1 MGKAR
6 TPRATVAT
14 ARGVAATVVER
25 VLRDEAFAAAA
36 LDAELDRAAQLDDRD
51 RRLATELT
59 YGTLRCRMLLER
71 RIERFASRGLGN
83 VDEATLAHLLVA
95 AYQLLVLDRIPAFAA
110 VSEAVELV
118 RRARG
123 EGMGRFAN
131 AVLRRLSD
139 EVSRGGKTGLDQA
152 VLASVHP
159 WLIDRIAA
167 SLGSPDAAK
176 GYVTAGPWPPPSCI
190 RVRSADDRRRWIDE
204 LAQHAPQA
212 DIQAGKASPLCVI
225 LQGAGHLAK
234 LPGHGTAW
242 IVQEE
247 GSQVVGLSLGARP
260 GDKVLDACAG
270 RGNKTSLLALQVG
283 ASGAV
288 DAADLHAS
296 KLGVLRR
303 QVEAIGAS
311 VRNTFAVDWSVGA
324 GEVAADYDR
333 VLVDAPCSGT
343 GTLRRRPDLLA
354 RDLRAALAEL
364 REKQAAILQRAA
376 GRCRPGGRIVY
387 SVCSVLAE
395 EAEQV
400 VEEVL
405 QREPGLE
412 TVPFDA
418 PDLER
423 VAQGAWKVRLLP
435 HVHGTDGY
443 FMASLRRRAG
453 GEG

>member
-6 TPRATVAT
+6 TGKAAVAT
-14 ARGVAATVVER
+14 ARGVAATVMER

-36 LDAELDRAAQLDDRD
+36 LDAELERAAQLEDRD

-59 YGTLRCRMLLER
+59 YGTLRCRLMLER
-71 RIERFASRGLGN
+71 RIEKFASRGLGN
-83 VDEATLAHLLVA
+83 VDPCTLAHLLVA
-95 AYQLLVLDRIPAFAA
+95 AYQLVVLDRIPAFAA
-110 VSEAVELV
+110 VSEAVDLV
-118 RRARG
+118 RSARG

-139 EVSRGGKTGLDQA
+139 EVAKGGKTELDQA

-159 WLIDRIAA
+159 WLLDRIAT
-167 SLGSPDAAK
+167 SLGSSEAATS
-176 GYVTAGPWPPPSCI
+176 YVTAGPWPPPSCI
-190 RVRSADDRRRWIDE
+190 RVRSAEERQQWIDQ
-204 LAQHAPQA
+204 LAAHIPLAEV
-212 DIQAGKASPLCVI
+212 QAGRASPLCVT
-225 LQGAGHLAK
+225 LHGAGHLTR
-234 LPGHGTAW
+234 LPGAGTGW

-270 RGNKTSLLALQVG
+270 RGNKTSLLAMQVG
-283 ASGAV
+283 PSGAV
-288 DAADLHAS
+288 DAADLHAN
-296 KLGVLRR
+296 KLNVLRR
-303 QVEAIGAS
+303 QVEAIGAPI
-311 VRNTFAVDWSVGA
+311 RNTYGVDWSVGP
-324 GEVAADYDR
+324 GEIGADYDR

-354 RDLRAALAEL
+354 RDLHAALAEL
-364 REKQAAILQRAA
+364 RDKQVAILQRAA
-376 GRCRPGGRIVY
+376 GRCRPGGRVVY
-387 SVCSVLAE
+387 SVCSVLVE

-405 QREPGLE
+405 RREPALE
-412 TVPFDA
+412 TKPFDA
-418 PDLER
+418 PELE
-423 VAQGAWKVRLLP
+423 QLSKGDWKLRLLP

-443 FMASLRRRAG
+443 FVASLRRKAG

>member
-1 MGKAR
+1 MGKGR
-6 TPRATVAT
+6 TGRATVAT
-14 ARGVAATVVER
+14 ARGVAATVLER

-36 LDAELDRAAQLDDRD
+36 LDAELDRAAQLDERD

-59 YGTLRCRMLLER
+59 YGTLRCRLLLER
-71 RIERFASRGLGN
+71 RIEKFASRGLGN
-83 VDEATLAHLLVA
+83 VDPCTLAHLLVG
-95 AYQLLVLDRIPAFAA
+95 AYQLIVLDRIPAFAA

-118 RRARG
+118 RGARG
-123 EGMGRFAN
+123 EGMGRFVN

-139 EVSRGGKTGLDQA
+139 EVSRGGKTELDKA
-152 VLASVHP
+152 VLGSVHP
-159 WLIDRIAA
+159 WLLDRIAA
-167 SLGSPDAAK
+167 SLGSAEAAES
-176 GYVTAGPWPPPSCI
+176 YVMSGPWPPPSCI
-190 RVRSADDRRRWIDE
+190 RVRSPEDRQRWLDR
-204 LAQHAPQA
+204 LAEHVPSAEV
-212 DIQAGKASPLCVI
+212 QAGKTSPLSV
-225 LQGAGHLAK
+225 LLHGAGHLAK
-234 LPGHGTAW
+234 LPGHGTEW

-270 RGNKTSLLALQVG
+270 RGNKTSLLAVQVG
-283 ASGAV
+283 SSGAV

-296 KLGVLRR
+296 KLNVLRK

-311 VRNTFAVDWSVGA
+311 VRDTYAVDWSVGA
-324 GEVAADYDR
+324 GEIVADYDR

-354 RDLRAALAEL
+354 RELRTALAEL
-364 REKQAAILQRAA
+364 RETQVAILQRAA
-376 GRCRPGGRIVY
+376 SRCRPGGRIVY
-387 SVCSVLAE
+387 SVCSVLVE

-405 QREPGLE
+405 RREPALE
-412 TVPFDA
+412 TTPFDA
-418 PDLER
+418 PELEPIS
-423 VAQGAWKVRLLP
+423 QGGWNVRLLP

-443 FMASLRRRAG
+443 FMASLRRKSG